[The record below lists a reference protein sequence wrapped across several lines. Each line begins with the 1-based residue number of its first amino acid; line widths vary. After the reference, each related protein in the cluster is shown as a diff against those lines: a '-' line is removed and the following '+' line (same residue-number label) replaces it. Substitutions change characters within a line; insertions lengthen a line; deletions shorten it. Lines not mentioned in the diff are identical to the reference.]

1 MCPVERQE
9 GFKSKATERVG
20 RKGTASM
27 CVTKNKTWQHQFN
40 CFFFFL
46 LLSHYNQNLH
56 YVTSGQICDVQMW
69 VLVTVLHLVSI

>member
-40 CFFFFL
+40 CFFFFYFC
-46 LLSHYNQNLH
+46 HITTRIFIMLH
-56 YVTSGQICDVQMW
+56 RDRSVMSKCGC
-69 VLVTVLHLVSI
+69 L